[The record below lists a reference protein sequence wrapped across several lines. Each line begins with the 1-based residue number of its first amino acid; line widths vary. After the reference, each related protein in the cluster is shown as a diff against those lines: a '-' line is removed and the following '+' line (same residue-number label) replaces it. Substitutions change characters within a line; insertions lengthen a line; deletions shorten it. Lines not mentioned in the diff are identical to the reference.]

1 MCSILFL
8 IFNSR
13 TPLRGATL
21 AQSKGSVARA
31 ASTHA
36 PARGVTESTNR
47 IGVAGGRFNSRTRGA
62 TMYSN
67 YSDDVSF
74 SSRLF
79 FSAHC
84 SICFCLIAFVSADM
98 EIRFP
103 EATSADSG

>member
-36 PARGVTESTNR
+36 PARGVNESTNR
-47 IGVAGGRFNSRTRGA
+47 IGVAGDASTHAHGGDRWWMSVRITL
-62 TMYSN
+62 M
-67 YSDDVSF
+67 
-74 SSRLF
+74 RLQLT
-79 FSAHC
+79 HPLTGC
-84 SICFCLIAFVSADM
+84 DNV
-98 EIRFP
+98 
-103 EATSADSG
+103 

>member
-36 PARGVTESTNR
+36 HGGDRWWMSVRITLMRLQLTHPCMERQCIATILMMFLLAPA
-47 IGVAGGRFNSRTRGA
+47 
-62 TMYSN
+62 
-67 YSDDVSF
+67 SF
-74 SSRLF
+74 SPPTAPF
-79 FSAHC
+79 ASA
-84 SICFCLIAFVSADM
+84 
-98 EIRFP
+98 
-103 EATSADSG
+103 